1 MPDAAAEY
9 PLQELHFGQ
18 ALLPTGWARE
28 VRVRIADG
36 RIAAVDP
43 GVTADGSAERHAV
56 GVPGLCNGHSHAF
69 QLALAGLTEL
79 RGASADSFWTWRE
92 RLYAFLEHLGPEEL
106 EAVTA
111 QAFVEMLESG
121 FTRVGEFHYVHHDV
135 LGRRYADLAEMAGR
149 VGSAAAD
156 TGIGLTLLP
165 VFYAH
170 GGFGGAPPGAA
181 QRRFLCSLE
190 EFARLLSA
198 SETALAR
205 VPGAT
210 LGIAPHSLRAVAPAE
225 LAALATLAAG
235 RPVHIHLAEQEREVA
250 DSVAWSGQR
259 PVAWLLEHAPVA
271 GHWSLIHATHVDAA
285 ELRGILASGAVV
297 GLCPITEAD
306 LGDGIFPAPEY
317 LAAGGR
323 ISIGTDSNVRIDAAA
338 ELRLLEYGQRLARRA
353 RNVLAA
359 GAHASTGRSL
369 FDAAHD
375 GGAAA
380 LGLRPVGIVPG
391 ASADL
396 VSLDPDAWLAGGRDG
411 DALLDG
417 WIFAARRPAVD
428 CVWRAGRK
436 LVSGGRHVRAAPIAA
451 RFARALRALT
461 RGAGGDHLR

>member
-1 MPDAAAEY
+1 MRD
-9 PLQELHFGQ
+9 LHFGQ
-18 ALLPTGWARE
+18 ALLPAGWASN
-28 VRVRIADG
+28 VRLRIADG
-36 RIAAVDP
+36 CIAAVDSDVSDA
-43 GVTADGSAERHAV
+43 GAAERHAV
-56 GVPGLCNGHSHAF
+56 ALPGLCNGHSHAF
-69 QLALAGLTEL
+69 QRALAGLTEL
-79 RGASADSFWTWRE
+79 RGSSADSFWTWRE

-121 FTRVGEFHYVHHDV
+121 FTRVAEFHYVHHDAH
-135 LGRRYADLAEMAGR
+135 GRRYADLAEMAGR
-149 VGSAAAD
+149 VGSAAAE

-170 GGFGGAPPGAA
+170 GGFGGATPGAA

-190 EFARLLSA
+190 EFARLLAA
-198 SETALAR
+198 SEAALAR
-205 VPGAT
+205 VPDAS

-225 LAALATLAAG
+225 LVALAALAAG
-235 RPVHIHLAEQEREVA
+235 RPVHIHIAEQEREVA
-250 DSVAWSGQR
+250 DCVAWSGQR
-259 PVAWLLEHAPVA
+259 PVAWLLDHAPVA
-271 GHWSLIHATHVDAA
+271 RHWSLIHATHIDER
-285 ELRGILASGAVV
+285 ELRGIVASGAVV

-323 ISIGTDSNVRIDAAA
+323 ISIGSDSNVLIDAAG

-380 LGLRPVGIVPG
+380 LGLRRFGLAAG
-391 ASADL
+391 APADL
-396 VSLDPDAWLAGGRDG
+396 VSLDPDAWQAGGRDG
-411 DALLDG
+411 DAVLDG

-436 LVSGGRHVRAAPIAA
+436 LVSGGRHVHAGPVAA
-451 RFARALRALT
+451 RFARALRTLT
-461 RGAGGDHLR
+461 RGNS

>member
-1 MPDAAAEY
+1 MPDAAAER
-9 PLQELHFGQ
+9 PTQELHFGQ
-18 ALLPTGWARE
+18 ALLPTGWARD
-28 VRVRIADG
+28 VRIRIAAG
-36 RIAAVDP
+36 RIAAVDA
-43 GVTADGSAERHAV
+43 GVADTGTAERHVLA
-56 GVPGLCNGHSHAF
+56 VPGLCNGHSHGF
-69 QLALAGLTEL
+69 QRALAGLTEL

-121 FTRVGEFHYVHHDV
+121 FTRVGEFHYVHHDAH
-135 LGRRYADLAEMAGR
+135 GRRYADLAEMATR
-149 VGSAAAD
+149 VGSAATD

-181 QRRFLCSLE
+181 QRRFVCSLE
-190 EFARLLSA
+190 EFARLLEA

-205 VPGAT
+205 MPDAS

-225 LAALATLAAG
+225 LAALCTLAAG
-235 RPVHIHLAEQEREVA
+235 GPVHIHIAEQEREVA
-250 DSVAWSGQR
+250 DCLAWSGQR

-271 GHWSLIHATHVDAA
+271 GHWSLIHATHVD
-285 ELRGILASGAVV
+285 EREWRGIVASGAVV

-317 LAAGGR
+317 LEAGGR
-323 ISIGTDSNVRIDAAA
+323 ISVGSDSNVLIDAAG

-359 GAHASTGRSL
+359 GEHASTGRSL

-380 LGLRPVGIVPG
+380 LGLRRTGLLPG
-391 ASADL
+391 ASADI

-411 DALLDG
+411 DAVLDG

-428 CVWRAGRK
+428 CVWRAGQK
-436 LVSGGRHVRAAPIAA
+436 LVSGGRHVRAGPIAA
-451 RFARALRALT
+451 RFARALRTLT
-461 RGAGGDHLR
+461 RGAS